1 MEKQT
6 RKRRILGEGASSQG
20 AIMAALVVASLL
32 AQPARAQAR
41 VPLPVAVDSAGVLSA
56 IRAIDLRQLCRCP
69 TLVLDSMVRRAP
81 RVRMF
86 EVLEERP
93 AFALTAAD
101 VGRLRLARHR
111 VVRSALRTVLGRAR
125 DTVFM
130 GVATVP
136 PGQYARQVLILAG
149 PPNGM
154 AAGYLVGLEVHRG
167 AWRVLQVRNVF

>member
-1 MEKQT
+1 MKSQT
-6 RKRRILGEGASSQG
+6 CNGRILGQTRSSQG
-20 AIMAALVVASLL
+20 AIWAVATWVWLL
-32 AQPARAQAR
+32 GQPAAGQAR
-41 VPLPVAVDSAGVLSA
+41 VPLPVAADSSGVLSA
-56 IRAIDLRQLCRCP
+56 IRAVDLRQLCRCP

-86 EVLEERP
+86 DVLEERP

-101 VGRLRLARHR
+101 VARLRLAGRR

-130 GVATVP
+130 GVALVP
-136 PGQYARQVLILAG
+136 PGQYTRQVVILVG
-149 PPNGM
+149 PPNGV
-154 AAGYLVGLEVHRG
+154 AAGYLVGLEIHRA

>member
-1 MEKQT
+1 MENQT
-6 RKRRILGEGASSQG
+6 RNGRILGQGASSQG
-20 AIMAALVVASLL
+20 AIGVVAALALLL
-32 AQPARAQAR
+32 AQPAAAQAR

-86 EVLEERP
+86 DVLEERP

-101 VGRLRLARHR
+101 VGRLRLARQR

-130 GVATVP
+130 GVALVP
-136 PGQYARQVLILAG
+136 PGRYARQVLILVG
-149 PPNGM
+149 PPDGV
-154 AAGYLVGLEVHRG
+154 AAGYLVGLEIHRS
-167 AWRVLQVRNVF
+167 AWRVLQVRNVY